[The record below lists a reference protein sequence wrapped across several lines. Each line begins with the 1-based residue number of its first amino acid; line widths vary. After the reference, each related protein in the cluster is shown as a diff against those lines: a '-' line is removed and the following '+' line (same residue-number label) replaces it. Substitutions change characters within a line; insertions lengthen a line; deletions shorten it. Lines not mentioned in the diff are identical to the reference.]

1 MKLKLLVLILLITGS
16 LSLSAQQTG
25 LNGVVADTQGAV
37 IVAAT
42 VHLQAA
48 GGGVSL
54 TTVSNASGHYSFPSI
69 QAGDYIVSAEV
80 PNFAKQEKRVS
91 VLVGN
96 IIPVDFS
103 LSIASANSQVD
114 VTTDPQMVS
123 TTTSEIAGNIDPV
136 QMKEV
141 PLNGRNWLELSLL
154 IPGIVKN
161 DVAGN
166 NPVAGADGGTFQIN
180 VDGQQVTQNMA
191 SSSFGQPHYS
201 RDALSQFQIIT
212 NRFDATQGRSLQAQI
227 NAQTKSGNNT
237 LHGTAYAYF
246 RNNALNAA
254 DFVAKYVLPYSDQQY
269 GGTIGGPIF
278 RDKLW
283 YFGSFEGERNP
294 QTYISTPLLFGGQTF
309 TNSSTTLTNSMT
321 ERLDYNHSDKDH
333 YSFRVA
339 GYNSSNPVSGL
350 GGNVH
355 PSRAVSAVTD
365 NLSAV
370 GDWTH
375 TLSPTAVNDL
385 RLGFAYFGFSNTPLV
400 HSQEYRFGSVTVG
413 QPYNDPG
420 RQGQDVWSAR
430 DDLFFSLGKHSIKAG
445 AEYLNYYANG
455 QFHQNFPGTVTQV
468 VKNIPANLSPYFPNA
483 NDPSTWNLA
492 GISTFVSQYVQ
503 GFGQSGISIY
513 RSAIGF
519 WFQDDWKIMQ
529 RLTLNLGVRYDA
541 DIGMTNDG
549 PYLKSGLTTPHTGDY
564 NNIAPRFGFAYDVFG
579 SHKTVVRGGL
589 GIYYADLEAN
599 PYYDQEL
606 FNGQASIQASVQ
618 PTPGTFSLAAPFGSV
633 TSAQILSGAVTFPQ
647 AVQLVQPGVVTP
659 WSAQASIGVA
669 QQVGRWSI
677 TADYLKFR
685 THDLGVRI
693 DQNQILNPATGYSLL
708 NSTSSSVADSNPN
721 FTSILRFQTPKYTAA
736 YTNELQIAVRR
747 EYTNGISVTAAYTL
761 ASQRSDSEGLFF
773 VPDNQ
778 FNIKDG
784 WGPIAGDQR
793 QTLNTSAIYQL
804 KWGFQ
809 VAGLFRVGS
818 GSSYAVTAG
827 STPFLNGGANR
838 TYLATKTVYDNPIF
852 NHPSIAPGYD
862 TVDRNSF
869 YGRAIYR
876 FDGRLQ
882 KTFPIRERYKIILL
896 GEGFNFLN
904 HPNYGSY
911 ATDITLSSFAT
922 PSQNTSLSYA
932 PREFQLAARFEF

>member
-1 MKLKLLVLILLITGS
+1 MS
-16 LSLSAQQTG
+16 LRSFVYFFLMLMPIPLFGQQTG
-25 LNGVVADTQGAV
+25 LNGVVMDHQGGVLPGAS
-37 IVAAT
+37 I
-42 VHLQAA
+42 HLEVA
-48 GGGVSL
+48 GGGQSL
-54 TTVSNASGHYSFPSI
+54 TTVTNAQGHYSFPSI
-69 QAGDYIVSAEV
+69 LAGDYVVRAESQG
-80 PNFAKQEKRVS
+80 FAIQEKRVS

-103 LSIASANSQVD
+103 LPVASATSSVE
-114 VTTDPQMVS
+114 VSTDPQLVS

-136 QMKEV
+136 QMEQV

-166 NPVAGADGGTFQIN
+166 NPIAGADGGTFQIN

-212 NRFDATQGRSLQAQI
+212 NRFDATQGRSLQAQV
-227 NAQTKSGNNT
+227 NAQTKAGNNT
-237 LHGTAYAYF
+237 LHGSAYAYF

-254 DFVAKYVLPYSDQQY
+254 DFATKTVLPYSDQQY
-269 GGTIGGPIF
+269 GGTLGGPIF

-283 YFGSFEGERNP
+283 YFGSYEGERNP
-294 QTYISTPLLFGGQTF
+294 QTYVSTPPFFGGQVF
-309 TNSSTTLTNSMT
+309 TQSSTTTTKSMT
-321 ERLDYNHSDKDH
+321 ERLDYQQSNKDH

-339 GYNSSNPVSGL
+339 GYNSDNPTSGL
-350 GGNVH
+350 GGSVH
-355 PSRAVSAVTD
+355 PSRQIAAVSD

-370 GDWTH
+370 ADWTR
-375 TLSPTAVNDL
+375 TLSANAVNDL

-400 HSQEYRFGSVTVG
+400 HSQEYRFGGVTIG

-430 DDLFFSLGKHSIKAG
+430 DDLFFTAGKHSIKVG
-445 AEYLNYYANG
+445 ADYLNYYADG
-455 QFHQNFPGTVTQV
+455 QFHQNFPGTVTA
-468 VKNIPANLSPYFPNA
+468 VKSTPGNLSSLFPNA
-483 NDPSTWNLA
+483 TDPSTWNLSA
-492 GISTFVSQYVQ
+492 IGSYASQYVQ

-513 RSAIGF
+513 RSEVGLWA
-519 WFQDDWKIMQ
+519 QDDWKVLT
-529 RLTLNLGVRYDA
+529 RLTLNLGVRYDV
-541 DIGMTNDG
+541 DLGMTDDG
-549 PYLKSGLTTPHTGDY
+549 PILKSGLPTPQSGDY

-618 PTPGTFSLAAPFGSV
+618 AGSGTINLAQPFGNV
-633 TSAQILSGAVTFPQ
+633 TPAQILSGAVTFPQ

-659 WSAQASIGVA
+659 WSAQGSIGIA
-669 QQVGRWSI
+669 QQLGHWSI

-685 THDLGVRI
+685 THDIGVRI
-693 DQNQILNPATGYSLL
+693 DQNQVINPVTGYSL
-708 NSTSSSVADSNPN
+708 TSGSSVFDSNTA

-736 YTNELQIAVRR
+736 YSNELQIAVRR
-747 EYTNGISVTAAYTL
+747 DYSNGISATAAYTL

-784 WGPIAGDQR
+784 WAPIAGDQR
-793 QTLNTSAIYQL
+793 STFNSSVTYQL
-804 KWGFQ
+804 KYGFQ
-809 VAGLFRVGS
+809 VGALFRAAS
-818 GSSYAVTAG
+818 GAAQAITAG
-827 STPFLNGGANR
+827 SSPFFNGTTSNR
-838 TYLATKTVYDNPIF
+838 TYLATKTVYDNPAW

-862 TVDRNSF
+862 TVDRNAF

-876 FDGRLQ
+876 LDLHLQ
-882 KTFPIRERYKIILL
+882 KTFTIHEKYKVSLV
-896 GEGFNFLN
+896 GEGFNILN

-911 ATDITLSSFAT
+911 TTDITSSAFGVPA
-922 PSQNTSLSYA
+922 QNTSLSYA
-932 PREFQLAARFEF
+932 PREFQLASRLDF